1 MWYVIQ
7 TVTGKE
13 QELMKAIENVLVG
26 NKREETYKRC
36 FTLERECIW
45 RIEGQFR
52 IHIEP
57 LFPSYVIAE
66 TDNPDAFFIAL
77 KQVPKLAKLLGAEGN
92 FWSIGAYEEQF
103 LHNMIETARKE
114 SNLNASEGSRAERYI
129 VQRSLVHVDANGQIV
144 SAEGALR
151 DYWSQIVKQR
161 LRKRS
166 VIIEIPFLG
175 ETRRIQLGIRLDED
189 KFH

>member
-57 LFPSYVIAE
+57 LFPSYVFAE

-77 KQVPKLAKLLGAEGN
+77 KQVPKLAKLLGAETSGGLAHMRNN
-92 FWSIGAYEEQF
+92 FFTI
-103 LHNMIETARKE
+103 
-114 SNLNASEGSRAERYI
+114 
-129 VQRSLVHVDANGQIV
+129 
-144 SAEGALR
+144 
-151 DYWSQIVKQR
+151 
-161 LRKRS
+161 
-166 VIIEIPFLG
+166 
-175 ETRRIQLGIRLDED
+175 
-189 KFH
+189 

>member
-57 LFPSYVIAE
+57 LFPSYVFAE

-92 FWSIGAYEEQF
+92 FWSIGACIRGQQGRAVYRSAVPGSCGCKRTDRFGRRSTER
-103 LHNMIETARKE
+103 LLE
-114 SNLNASEGSRAERYI
+114 S
-129 VQRSLVHVDANGQIV
+129 DC
-144 SAEGALR
+144 
-151 DYWSQIVKQR
+151 KT
-161 LRKRS
+161 K
-166 VIIEIPFLG
+166 
-175 ETRRIQLGIRLDED
+175 T
-189 KFH
+189 